1 MKLQLHPLQT
11 EVWFHIGPVP
21 IAAAVV
27 TTWVIMVIL
36 VLVSWLAMRHA
47 QVRAGWL
54 QSTVEVTVEAI
65 SDQIKAILRADP
77 WPYLPLLGT
86 LFIYLVFANIS
97 GVLPDV
103 AAPTAHIET
112 PAALALI
119 VFFSVQFYGL
129 KEQGLQGYAKRYLE
143 PNPLLLPLNL
153 LSQIT
158 RSFSMMVRLFGNMMS
173 HEFIIAIVLFLAGL
187 FVPVPFMLLGILVG
201 LIQAFIFTV
210 LASVYVGG
218 AVNASE
224 AG

>member
-11 EVWFHIGPVP
+11 EILFHIGPVP
-21 IAAAVV
+21 IAAEVV
-27 TTWVIMVIL
+27 ITWVIMAVL
-36 VLVSWLAMRHA
+36 VLASYLGMRRA
-47 QVRAGWL
+47 QVRPGWF
-54 QSTVEVTVEAI
+54 QSTLEVVVEAI
-65 SDQIKAILRADP
+65 ADQIRAILRTDP

-86 LFIYLVFANIS
+86 LFIYLVFANLS

-119 VFFSVQFYGL
+119 VFLSVQFYGL
-129 KEQGLQGYAKRYLE
+129 KEQGLKGYVKRYLE

-201 LIQAFIFTV
+201 LIQAFIFAV
-210 LASVYVGG
+210 LATVYVGG
-218 AVNASE
+218 AVSATE